1 MRPAGGTAADQVQTR
16 RRVMR
21 ILVLGG
27 GGREHAIVHK
37 LAQSP
42 MVPEILVA
50 PGNGGTASLAENVP
64 GLDAESP
71 SAVAAFARDR
81 GVDLVV
87 IGPEGPLV
95 AGVADAVEQ
104 AGILVFGPNADAA
117 RMEGS
122 KEFAKDVMARHGI
135 PTAVSATFTGLSPA
149 LDYLRKHG
157 APIVVKAD
165 GLAAGKGVTVAMSRT
180 EAEVAV
186 RECFS
191 GRFGIAGST
200 VLIEEYLSGQECSL
214 LAYTDGVTVL
224 PMVPAQ
230 DHKRAFDGDT
240 GPNTGGMGVYSPV
253 PVVDDAT
260 LGAMEEMLTRTVAG
274 LRADGI
280 TYRGVLYGGF
290 ILTADGP
297 KVLEYNARFGDP
309 ETQVILPRMETD
321 LLEVMLAVAGG
332 RLADVDLRWRGD
344 AAVSVVIAAGGYPGT
359 YAKGA
364 QISGIAQAEAL
375 PGVTVYHAG
384 TAMRDGALVTA
395 GGRVLNVTAL
405 APTFAAARD
414 RAYEAVRLISFDGA
428 FSRSDIAVRA
438 LSATAGTG

>member
-1 MRPAGGTAADQVQTR
+1 
-16 RRVMR
+16 MR

-37 LAQSP
+37 LLQSP
-42 MVPEILVA
+42 ATPEILVA
-50 PGNGGTASLAENVP
+50 PGNGGTASLAENVT
-64 GLDAESP
+64 GLDIESP
-71 SAVAAFARDR
+71 SAVATFARDR
-81 GVDLVV
+81 GVDLVI

-95 AGVADAVEQ
+95 AGVADAVEA
-104 AGILVFGPNADAA
+104 AGVLVFGPNAAAA

-135 PTAVSATFTGLSPA
+135 STAVSATFTELSPA
-149 LDYLRKHG
+149 LEYLRGH
-157 APIVVKAD
+157 ASPIVVKAD

-191 GRFGIAGST
+191 GRFGAAGST

-214 LAYTDGVTVL
+214 LAFTDGVTVL

-253 PVVDDAT
+253 PVVDA
-260 LGAMEEMLTRTVAG
+260 AMFAVMEEMLTRTVEG

-280 TYRGVLYGGF
+280 VYRGVLYGGF
-290 ILTADGP
+290 ILTAEGP
-297 KVLEYNARFGDP
+297 KVLEFNARFGDP
-309 ETQVILPRMETD
+309 ETQVILPRMESD
-321 LLEVMLAVAGG
+321 LLEVVLAVAEG
-332 RLADVDLRWRGD
+332 RLAEVDLRWSED
-344 AAVSVVIAAGGYPGT
+344 AAVSVVIAAGGYPGS
-359 YAKGA
+359 YAKGDA
-364 QISGIAQAEAL
+364 ISGIARAEAL

-384 TAMRDGALVTA
+384 TAMRDGSLVTA

-428 FSRSDIAVRA
+428 FCRSDIAVRA